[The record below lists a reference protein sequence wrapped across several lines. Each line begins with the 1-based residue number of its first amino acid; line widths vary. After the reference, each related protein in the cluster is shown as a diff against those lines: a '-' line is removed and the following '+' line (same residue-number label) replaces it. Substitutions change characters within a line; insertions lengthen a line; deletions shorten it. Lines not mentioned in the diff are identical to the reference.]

1 MPRSLLK
8 NGKRSADYLESSRQ
22 SELTSSQAFSTT
34 ASSPPPTPP
43 PPAILPN
50 DSVRLSAIMKDIN
63 LLRDDIND
71 LKREVAHLN
80 CQAQPSPHI
89 DTCHIKVYFPS
100 PCTPVLDP
108 TAVSNLLGC
117 PSLLVTRISPK
128 SIKVKILK
136 SCLYNALQS
145 SDSTS
150 HLVYIWKNCVNR
162 PPSNTTMPPPSHSS
176 SGSIKITTWNCRG
189 LLNSIP
195 YIQHLISTGTDILVL
210 QEHWLW
216 PYELSELQSINPNYT
231 YTAVSDSRLTPTST
245 LTRGCGGCAII
256 WKKTIPAVV
265 MSNLESDRSCGI
277 KVPIK
282 DTHTLTIL
290 GVYVPSSDQPQ
301 EFYNKHLATINQV
314 ISSTPCSSPLLV
326 FGDLN
331 CHLGHLGGPR
341 SSDEPN
347 HRGMQWKYLLDNH
360 SLYVPSP
367 KLRLA
372 PPTHTPLVH
381 FQPPSTTSS
390 VTLRHLQSLVH
401 AVLRKNTPSTL
412 QIIFPSPLN

>member
-1 MPRSLLK
+1 MRALTTLCASDCISGFYGPRCWLAGLHKKVRVGPARCGSLEDYAIRVELFRSASLSGLATGGDALVSRRDTRKSPLRHKLADDITTLLHCLKNNSKVPRSLLK
-8 NGKRSADYLESSRQ
+8 NGKHSADYLESSRQ

-117 PSLLVTRISPK
+117 PSLLVTHISPK

-150 HLVYIWKNCVNR
+150 HLVYIWKNRVNR

-176 SGSIKITTWNCRG
+176 SESIKITTWNCRG

-265 MSNLESDRSCGI
+265 MSNLESDRICGI

-282 DTHTLTIL
+282 DTHSHHT
-290 GVYVPSSDQPQ
+290 
-301 EFYNKHLATINQV
+301 
-314 ISSTPCSSPLLV
+314 
-326 FGDLN
+326 
-331 CHLGHLGGPR
+331 R
-341 SSDEPN
+341 
-347 HRGMQWKYLLDNH
+347 
-360 SLYVPSP
+360 
-367 KLRLA
+367 RL
-372 PPTHTPLVH
+372 HTQL
-381 FQPPSTTSS
+381 
-390 VTLRHLQSLVH
+390 
-401 AVLRKNTPSTL
+401 
-412 QIIFPSPLN
+412 